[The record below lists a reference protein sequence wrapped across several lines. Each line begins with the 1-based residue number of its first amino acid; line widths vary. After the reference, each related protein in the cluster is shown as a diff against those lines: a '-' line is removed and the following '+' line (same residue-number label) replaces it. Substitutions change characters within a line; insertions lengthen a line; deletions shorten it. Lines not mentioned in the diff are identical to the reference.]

1 MNDPDY
7 GLSFETILVEQD
19 GGVLTV
25 TINRPE
31 VLNAFN
37 QVMCEEFR
45 DLWTM
50 LRDDDSVRAVV
61 LRAAGDRAFSTGVD
75 RKSGI
80 THSTNPFHHTDPGP
94 LLGPKSNECFKPIV
108 CAING
113 MCAGGA
119 FYWVNEADIVICSE
133 NATFFDPHAT
143 YGMTSALEPI
153 GLSRR
158 IPYGEVMRWVLMGL
172 DERMSAQRA
181 LTIGLVSEVVA
192 NEELHARADYL
203 AKKVAA
209 KPGVSTEGAVKAVWQ
224 GQEVSLRQAQT
235 FGAMYPAI
243 GNPLGK
249 SEVESSFESGVRPE
263 WELR

>member
-1 MNDPDY
+1 MTDKPY
-7 GLSFETILVEQD
+7 GREFETILARAD
-19 GGVLTV
+19 GAVLTV
-25 TINRPE
+25 TINRPA

-37 QVMCEEFR
+37 QQMCEEFR
-45 DLWTM
+45 DLWIEV
-50 LRDDDSVRAVV
+50 RDDPSVHAVV
-61 LRAAGDRAFSTGVD
+61 LRASGDRAFSTGVD
-75 RKSGI
+75 RKDGI
-80 THSTNPFHHTDPGP
+80 THSANPFHHTDPGP

-119 FYWVNEADIVICSE
+119 FYWLNESDIVICSE
-133 NATFFDPHAT
+133 DATFFDPHVT

-158 IPYGEVMRWVLMGL
+158 IPFGEVTRWALMGL

-181 LTIGLVSEVVA
+181 LTIGLVSEVVPGRQ
-192 NEELHARADYL
+192 LHARAQYL
-203 AKKVAA
+203 AEKVAR
-209 KPGVSTEGAVKAVWQ
+209 KPATATEGTVKAIWQ
-224 GQEVSLRQAQT
+224 GQEVSLRLAQT

-249 SEVESSFESGVRPE
+249 AEVEGSFESGVRPR